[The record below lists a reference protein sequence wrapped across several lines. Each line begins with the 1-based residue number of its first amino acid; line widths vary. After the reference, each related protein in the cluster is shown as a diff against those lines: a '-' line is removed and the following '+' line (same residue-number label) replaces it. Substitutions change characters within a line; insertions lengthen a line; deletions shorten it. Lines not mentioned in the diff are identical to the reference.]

1 MVLGL
6 LLSNCADYI
15 AEKERLKLQK
25 ENTAL
30 EKQRQEDKATCKY
43 YGFKADTPEFS
54 DCLMNLDIARKQ
66 ELITRKMLECEAVR
80 RDNNQLL
87 SKLDDAKKNYSNYI
101 KSFIAPDGNNI
112 GCEKIIKTLKERFF

>member
-1 MVLGL
+1 MKKLLVIVVLGL

-25 ENTAL
+25 EKTTL
-30 EKQRQEDKATCKY
+30 EQQRKEDKATCKY
-43 YGFKADTPEFS
+43 YGFKVETPAFS

-80 RDNNQLL
+80 RDNNQ
-87 SKLDDAKKNYSNYI
+87 SAATG
-101 KSFIAPDGNNI
+101 FWAGV
-112 GCEKIIKTLKERFF
+112 LKGARENLACD